1 MIEER
6 GDGILAYDLTHPEQ
20 GRPIGGIF
28 FKDRR
33 HRGPESMVF
42 LPDNSNP
49 DQGLLVASFEYTGTL
64 GVFSVAHQANPPLP
78 LRPVIQ
84 GLIRQTKHPLGN
96 DVELHF
102 FCPTGNGQGFLVQPL
117 LQ

>member
-1 MIEER
+1 MVSPQR

-20 GRPIGGIF
+20 GKSIGGIF
-28 FKDRR
+28 FRDRR

-78 LRPVIQ
+78 LT
-84 GLIRQTKHPLGN
+84 LC
-96 DVELHF
+96 D
-102 FCPTGNGQGFLVQPL
+102 
-117 LQ
+117 